1 MEPLRD
7 LPLGF
12 GMALF
17 ENKKA
22 AQNFAAMNR
31 SERQEILQKTHDVH
45 SKSEMRALVRQIG
58 GNSNG

>member
-1 MEPLRD
+1 
-7 LPLGF
+7 
-12 GMALF
+12 MALF

-31 SERQEILQKTHDVH
+31 SEQQEILQKTHDVH